1 MRVIRTPF
9 CELLV
14 FAQHRVD
21 HLIEHVVGRLAEERR
36 VRMQRFCVLS
46 IEPRD
51 MADDLFSAGPW
62 FDERHWSLLLT
73 QERAL
78 EVPSES
84 GACCATIGG
93 LIVGRESL

>member
-62 FDERHWSLLLT
+62 FDERHLVTPCHAGTSP
-73 QERAL
+73 RS
-78 EVPSES
+78 PPES

-93 LIVGRESL
+93 LIVGRES